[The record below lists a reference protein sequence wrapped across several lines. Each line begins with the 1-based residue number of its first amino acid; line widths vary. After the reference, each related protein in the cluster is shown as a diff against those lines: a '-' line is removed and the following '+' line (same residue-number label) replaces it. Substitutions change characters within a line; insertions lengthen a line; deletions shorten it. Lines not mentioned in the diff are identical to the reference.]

1 MNDKNIIILNLLLL
15 SHERKMGGA
24 NKCLYELA
32 CEMKRR
38 GHNVMVTVLFKNCPL
53 DIELK
58 KVGIDTIPTFYGW
71 WQQPSFWKPA
81 IKMVFEFL
89 HWLEF
94 IPLVR
99 LNRLVRS
106 KGIDVIYSNTSCID
120 IGMKL
125 AKKTGVRH
133 VWHFREFGE
142 LDYSLEYMLGRKKSL
157 DMVAAGTDR
166 IVFISKALQASYED
180 LPENAKSKTVVIYD
194 GVLLENI
201 VKEKIH
207 NINAKPCIFL
217 VSGNLSQAKNQ
228 MMVLEAALKV
238 KNSTDYE
245 FEVWIAGESSSLPES
260 KAYKEK
266 LKSFVLD
273 NELDNVKFLGFVDD
287 MISLRKN
294 VDVEIV
300 PSVSEAFGR
309 VTVEA
314 MMAHNLV
321 LASDSGACG
330 ELIEDGVTGY
340 LFPNQDIASLIE
352 LMKQV
357 LSGAININKVSSN
370 ACLYASENYSSERNA
385 NQLELVF
392 NELLV

>member
-1 MNDKNIIILNLLLL
+1 MVRNNIMNLLLL
-15 SHERKMGGA
+15 PHERKMGGA

-71 WQQPSFWKPA
+71 WQQPSFWNST
-81 IKMVFEFL
+81 IKVVFEFL

-125 AKKTGVRH
+125 AKKTGVKH

-157 DMVAAGTDR
+157 GMVAAGTDR

-180 LPENAKSKTVVIYD
+180 LPENAKNKTVVIYD
-194 GVLLENI
+194 GVPSENI
-201 VKEKIH
+201 ERAKIH
-207 NINAKPCIFL
+207 NIDKKPCIFL
-217 VSGNLSQAKNQ
+217 VSGNLSQTKNQ

-260 KAYKEK
+260 KTYKEK
-266 LKSFVLD
+266 LKSFVLA
-273 NELDNVKFLGFVDD
+273 NKLDNVKFLGFVDD
-287 MISLRKN
+287 MISLRKD

-300 PSVSEAFGR
+300 PSISEAFGR

-340 LFPNQDIASLIE
+340 LFPKQNTEALAE
-352 LMKQV
+352 LMVKV
-357 LSGAININKVSSN
+357 LSGDVDINKITNS
-370 ACLYASENYSSERNA
+370 ACEVAAKNYTLERNA
-385 NQLELVF
+385 DQLE
-392 NELLV
+392 ELFCSLCQ